1 MEVIMLKKIEEL
13 IQPVLSQND
22 VYLDD
27 IEYVNE
33 KNEWYL
39 RIFIEK
45 NTGHLDMDTCVVVSE
60 AISELLD
67 SADIITNEYY
77 LEVSSPGAE
86 KPLKT
91 LEKVKSSIGEYV
103 YIKVK
108 EPQNGFDEV
117 YGTILDVEDDII
129 HLQYMAKNIKKK
141 CNIAYSNVSFIRL
154 AVKF

>member
-1 MEVIMLKKIEEL
+1 MLEKIKQL
-13 IQPVLSQND
+13 IQPILDEND

-27 IEYVNE
+27 IEYVLE

-45 NTGHLDMDTCVVVSE
+45 NQGHLDMDTCVVVSE
-60 AISELLD
+60 AISDLLD
-67 SADIITNEYY
+67 REDLIQDEYY

-91 LEKVKSSIGEYV
+91 LEKVQQSVGEYV
-103 YIKVK
+103 YIKFK
-108 EPQNGFDEV
+108 NPTQGMDEV
-117 YGTILDVEDDII
+117 YATILNVEDTNIE
-129 HLQYMAKNIKKK
+129 LQYMAKNIKKK
-141 CNIAYSNVSFIRL
+141 CFIDYNDIAFIRL

>member
-1 MEVIMLKKIEEL
+1 MLEKITSL
-13 IQPVLSQND
+13 IQPILEDHD

-45 NTGHLDMDTCVVVSE
+45 NEGHLDMDTCVAVSE
-60 AISELLD
+60 DISLKLD
-67 SADIITNEYY
+67 EADIIKNEYY

-91 LEKVKSSIGEYV
+91 LQKVQENIGEYV
-103 YIKVK
+103 YIQFKR
-108 EPQNGFDEV
+108 PIQNMNDV
-117 YGTILDVEDDII
+117 YATLLDVDGES
-129 HLQYMAKNIKKK
+129 LELEYLVKNIKKK
-141 CNIAYSNVSFIRL
+141 CTIEYQDIAFIRL

>member
-1 MEVIMLKKIEEL
+1 MLEKIKIL
-13 IQPVLSQND
+13 IDPILKQHN

-33 KNEWYL
+33 KNEWFL

-45 NTGHLDMDTCVVVSE
+45 NDGHLDMDTCVAVSE
-60 AISELLD
+60 DISLKMDEE
-67 SADIITNEYY
+67 DIITDEYY

-91 LEKVKSSIGEYV
+91 LESVQKSIGQYV
-103 YIKVK
+103 FIQFKRPIQGL
-108 EPQNGFDEV
+108 EEV
-117 YGTILDVEDDII
+117 YGTLLDLEKEEITLEYFV
-129 HLQYMAKNIKKK
+129 KNIKKK
-141 CNIAYSNVSFIRL
+141 CIFEYKDIAFIRL

>member
-1 MEVIMLKKIEEL
+1 MLEKITSL
-13 IQPVLSQND
+13 IQPILDNHD

-27 IEYVNE
+27 IEYVSE

-45 NTGHLDMDTCVVVSE
+45 NDGHLDMDTCVAVSE
-60 AISELLD
+60 DISLKLD
-67 SADIITNEYY
+67 EEDIITNEYY

-91 LEKVKSSIGEYV
+91 LEKVQQSKKPTLGM
-103 YIKVK
+103 
-108 EPQNGFDEV
+108 DEV
-117 YGTILDVEDDII
+117 YGTLFNVDGEMIE
-129 HLQYMAKNIKKK
+129 LQYMVKNIKKK
-141 CNIAYSNVSFIRL
+141 CDIKYDDIAFIRL